1 MYLRKFL
8 VLTKYLRQVAELQG
22 MAISHN
28 GIEFHQKHAE
38 SIDLDEYLWVLKK
51 FMRKFHRSLEKST
64 VSTHKLF
71 FETKLWRGKG
81 LTSFFKSLPFINVT
95 ESSTCNLRCD
105 CDPTTKDEDP
115 DLDRFFRENHR
126 VLEINMSGQK

>member
-51 FMRKFHRSLEKST
+51 FMRKFHRSLEKS
-64 VSTHKLF
+64 VHVF
-71 FETKLWRGKG
+71 FWQKKTMAGEG
-81 LTSFFKSLPFINVT
+81 FDF
-95 ESSTCNLRCD
+95 
-105 CDPTTKDEDP
+105 
-115 DLDRFFRENHR
+115 
-126 VLEINMSGQK
+126 VL